1 MKIVE
6 VEYLDLEKN
15 ILDNFKELQINEKE
29 LRNILGRFLFYGDDV
44 LKKVKYLSPGERSRV
59 ALAKLACLGANLL
72 ILDEPTNHLDPK
84 TQEIIA
90 DAFKEYK
97 GTMLVVSHNIN
108 FTNNLGIDRM
118 LYMQTGKIDYY
129 DQKKVK
135 EIMEL
140 NNK

>member
-1 MKIVE
+1 M
-6 VEYLDLEKN
+6 
-15 ILDNFKELQINEKE
+15 
-29 LRNILGRFLFYGDDV
+29 
-44 LKKVKYLSPGERSRV
+44 SPGERSRV

-90 DAFKEYK
+90 EVFRDYK

-108 FTNNLGIDRM
+108 FTNNLKIDRM
-118 LYMQTGKIDYY
+118 LYMPSGKIGYY
-129 DQKKVK
+129 DKEKVK

-140 NNK
+140 NNE